1 MWCDVINCGCDTLYS
16 VSNIKHIVGAMLYIQ
31 RVWYHRKNECE
42 IQVHWQW
49 WKKYSEYVVEY
60 NGYDV
65 DIYRGWDLIN
75 RFGVISS
82 IEWMWWYK

>member
-1 MWCDVINCGCDTLYS
+1 MRDVINAGCDTLNR
-16 VSNIKHIVGAMLYIQ
+16 VTDVKHIVFAMSYIQ
-31 RVWYHRKNECE
+31 RVWYHGKCGCE
-42 IQVHWQW
+42 TQVQWLW
-49 WKKYSEYVVEY
+49 WKKYSEYVVAY

-82 IEWMWWYK
+82 IE